1 MRTCCRKT
9 QSCMLIQNSILIKL
23 FQYTLF
29 TGLFSKYWK
38 KNLFIRQTKI
48 IKLVEEENHTDSLRR
63 D

>member
-1 MRTCCRKT
+1 
-9 QSCMLIQNSILIKL
+9 MLIQNSILIKL

-48 IKLVEEENHTDSLRR
+48 IKLVEEESHTDSLRR

>member
-1 MRTCCRKT
+1 
-9 QSCMLIQNSILIKL
+9 MLIQNSILIKL

-48 IKLVEEENHTDSLRR
+48 IKLAEEENHTDSLRR